1 MPPVWAKTVLTWVL
15 EGGVAGDGLGVVSG
29 HLGRHFLRRLRSRSH
44 RGHHPLLGLHL
55 RRSDRVRLLLV
66 LLLRTG

>member
-1 MPPVWAKTVLTWVL
+1 MPLVWVKTVLTWVL

-29 HLGRHFLRRLRSRSH
+29 RLGRHFLRRLRSRSH
-44 RGHHPLLGLHL
+44 RGHHPRLGLHL
-55 RRSDRVRLLLV
+55 RSDRVRLLLV